1 MPSAPATLYAAL
13 FTGDPGQT
21 GANEVSTTGTGY
33 ARVAV
38 STTTA
43 SAVFSGSSST
53 AGQAPVASG
62 TKQQL
67 VNSSAITFP
76 APTGTWGTCSYWGLF
91 DAATGGNFLIGG
103 ALTSSIAPLN
113 GNAAPSFA
121 AGAAV
126 VDMQ

>member
-1 MPSAPATLYAAL
+1 MPAAPATVYVAL

-21 GANEVSTTGTGY
+21 GANEVSTTSTGY

-43 SAVFSGSSST
+43 SAVFSGSSGT
-53 AGQAPVASG
+53 AGQAPVANG

-67 VNSSAITFP
+67 TNSSAITFP

-103 ALTSSIAPLN
+103 ALTDAIAPLA
-113 GNAAPSFA
+113 GNSAPSFA
-121 AGAAV
+121 AGAATI
-126 VDMQ
+126 DMQ